1 MLRSASIATARSA
14 IVVVVAAVDWCSVGL
29 NVDVVGSHVVVVDIV
44 NEVVRLVD
52 VIECRRTRRYV
63 VT

>member
-1 MLRSASIATARSA
+1 MLCRAATVSSAS
-14 IVVVVAAVDWCSVGL
+14 VVVVDVVAGLVVEVSV
-29 NVDVVGSHVVVVDIV
+29 VDVVGSHVVVVDIV